1 MEILQVP
8 HHVLGGKWHLQ
19 VLGKHLQCSSSAV
32 KPYFHI
38 KLFHSRSF
46 KVRCFF
52 RQTLIRSLLV
62 SHQGENISFCSQENI
77 SCLSTDWLSIWNGS
91 FLSLPCT
98 ACQDEFPCLEQH
110 LPWNYYGKVWVSW
123 PTPSAMDIANEALKA
138 YKRESNRSLQPSA
151 GPSTGRNWCTQSN
164 IRFSGLGLHQPVP
177 VRVPSQPDSSHQS
190 QVTLPP
196 CPLTPGLCSHHGL
209 HISPHLFPHYSPIH
223 LRVSLQL
230 FSNPDCHTP
239 FFLRGCLSTDNM
251 GNSYLK

>member
-1 MEILQVP
+1 MLFQADSDQVTACESP
-8 HHVLGGKWHLQ
+8 RGEYFFLFTGEHVLPEYRLAVHLKWEFSFFAMHCLPRW
-19 VLGKHLQCSSSAV
+19 VPLTRTTPALELLWEGLG
-32 KPYFHI
+32 
-38 KLFHSRSF
+38 
-46 KVRCFF
+46 
-52 RQTLIRSLLV
+52 
-62 SHQGENISFCSQENI
+62 
-77 SCLSTDWLSIWNGS
+77 
-91 FLSLPCT
+91 FLT
-98 ACQDEFPCLEQH
+98 
-110 LPWNYYGKVWVSW
+110 N
-123 PTPSAMDIANEALKA
+123 TSAMDIANEALKA
-138 YKRESNRSLQPSA
+138 YKRESKRSLQPSA

-196 CPLTPGLCSHHGL
+196 YPLTPGLCLHHGL

-230 FSNPDCHTP
+230 FSNPDCHMP